1 MQSLWKKN
9 SRNLNIMIAG
19 LDVVGGRRFFPILW
33 RTTTFFFFDSKP
45 FSYRKSATFNVP
57 RGPLR
62 LTFWIPS
69 FRTIPASVPY
79 GMAWFL
85 GWNSSL
91 WWGFS
96 SGWLGLFFWIIQEEN
111 HSANWGI
118 FMDIDGYSWI
128 FYNYRLIAG
137 WLYFTTKGTWRKH
150 FREILSVE
158 NHEMPTSSY
167 GISQFCCFGELQQNF
182 QRSSTKLNWMII
194 FWWILSRPHE
204 TDWKMNGND
213 DDMCAKLFF
222 FYICTTT
229 LERIASKSQFGSP
242 ISSCIVKI
250 RSNYIREP
258 VFFFELGRCLHWVN
272 PGEQYWLESVYVLLA
287 HLFGVLAEE
296 SNGLAWHLL

>member
-1 MQSLWKKN
+1 M
-9 SRNLNIMIAG
+9 
-19 LDVVGGRRFFPILW
+19 RFFIGLVGVVFLDHP
-33 RTTTFFFFDSKP
+33 RGKP
-45 FSYRKSATFNVP
+45 FSK
-57 RGPLR
+57 
-62 LTFWIPS
+62 
-69 FRTIPASVPY
+69 
-79 GMAWFL
+79 L
-85 GWNSSL
+85 GDIHGY
-91 WWGFS
+91 WW
-96 SGWLGLFFWIIQEEN
+96 
-111 HSANWGI
+111 I

-213 DDMCAKLFF
+213 DDMCAKLLF

-296 SNGLAWHLL
+296 SNGPAWHLL